1 MGVCNW
7 LIAKIER
14 IDPWSIGRA
23 GCCTDPFVSHI
34 CTFPHFHIHHRS
46 MKKPIFPP
54 NAAKPLAPYTP
65 AIEAGGFVFL
75 SGQIALDADGNLHI
89 GDIATETRKVMD
101 NIGALLQAAGLD
113 HSHLVKVTIF
123 LSDMAHYGAVNEV
136 YGSYFTEVPPAR
148 EAVAVKGLP
157 RGVNVE
163 ISGVAVKG

>member
-1 MGVCNW
+1 MCPYAHVGPAREAHRHVPM
-7 LIAKIER
+7 ITIFA
-14 IDPWSIGRA
+14 
-23 GCCTDPFVSHI
+23 
-34 CTFPHFHIHHRS
+34 FHGHMRS
-46 MKKPIFPP
+46 WAHAHMKKPIFPP

-75 SGQIALDADGNLHI
+75 SGQIALDAEGNLHT

-101 NIGALLQAAGLD
+101 NIGTLLQAAGLD